1 MTDSASRTSVYKADK
16 EISLINAKFKR
27 LATTVA
33 MGLLTTTAATFT
45 QAQSAANYP
54 DRPVK
59 IMVGFTAGG
68 TTDIIARGIAG
79 ELNERIK
86 GASFVVENKPGAGGN
101 IGTADIVKAA
111 PDGYNILMASVG
123 PLTINPSLQNL
134 AYNPLT
140 DLTPIVLVAD
150 VPNVLVMNP
159 AKGVKNFK
167 EFEAYVKANN
177 GKLTYASTGVGTA
190 AHLSS
195 FMLMQRMD
203 IKARH
208 IPYKGAEA
216 LNDLLAGRTD
226 FMFATIPSVIG
237 QIKAGKLTPIV
248 VSSLKRSRSMPDV
261 PTVAENGFPG
271 YSSGSW
277 FGLLAPKGTPADIID
292 KLNKEVNAVMPKL
305 EERFIAA
312 GADPVGQSPKVF
324 ADFLAA
330 ETAKWKKAIE
340 DAGIQKK

>member
-1 MTDSASRTSVYKADK
+1 
-16 EISLINAKFKR
+16 LIKTTFKR
-27 LATTVA
+27 LASTIALSFITAGAASVA
-33 MGLLTTTAATFT
+33 
-45 QAQSAANYP
+45 QAQAAAKYP

-79 ELNERIK
+79 ELNEKIK
-86 GASFVVENKPGAGGN
+86 GASFIVENKPGAGGN

-111 PDGYNILMASVG
+111 PDGYNLLMASVG

-140 DLTPIVLVAD
+140 DLVPIILVAD

-167 EFEAYVKANN
+167 EFEAYAKANS
-177 GKLTYASTGVGTA
+177 GKLTYASTGVGTS

-195 FMLMQRMD
+195 FVLMDRMK

-208 IPYKGAEA
+208 IPYKGHEA

-237 QIKAGKLTPIV
+237 QIKAGTLVPIA
-248 VSSLKRSRSMPDV
+248 VSSVKRSRSMPNV
-261 PTVAENGFPG
+261 PTVAESGFPG

-277 FGLLAPKGTPADIID
+277 FGLLAPKGTPTAIID
-292 KLNKEVNAVMPKL
+292 MLNKEVNSVMPKL

-312 GADPVGQSPKVF
+312 GADPVGQTPKVF
-324 ADFLAA
+324 ADFMAA